1 MAKVW
6 VVTGGIGSGKSTILR
21 ALGALGAVTVD
32 ADRIGH
38 EVLEPG
44 GAAHEAVAHR
54 WPSVVDDGR
63 IDRRRLGAIVFADP
77 DELRALEAVSHPAIA
92 AGIATRVADA
102 GSHDVVAI
110 EVSVPTDIVRVGW
123 LRTIVADLDTTERR
137 RRTVERGMEPDEVDR
152 RLAAQPDREAWRGRG
167 RWIVSTAGTREAVVE
182 RTGRLWH
189 EVIRPG

>member
-6 VVTGGIGSGKSTILR
+6 VVTGGIGSGKSTILG

-152 RLAAQPDREAWRGRG
+152 RLAAQPDREAWRRRG
-167 RWIVSTAGTREAVVE
+167 RWIVSTAGTRETVVE

-189 EVIRPG
+189 DVIRPG